1 MSYNIGQFKRT
12 SLSVYSNIINIDN
25 IKYGEEETITSL
37 YSDSAKD
44 GRISI
49 TGGFLK
55 DVIYNFQLK
64 IKSNNNNISHKV
76 IIKLFQ
82 SKDRFKTIKIIN
94 IERPTDNNIVN
105 IVFTP
110 DFDFSYLVFE
120 IERDSVTANDSSSY
134 YYCSEI
140 IKAETLINVIQSPSF
155 GAGHGQI
162 LKQIGIQGP
171 PGLQFVVNGESLK
184 LGRTG
189 IYESNNI
196 NVKSLG
202 FVIDS
207 IIQDNSFLPIITEN
221 PAFFIVDYLY

>member
-12 SLSVYSNIINIDN
+12 SLSVYSDIINIDN

-44 GRISI
+44 GKISI

-55 DVIYNFQLK
+55 DVIYSFQLK

-76 IIKLFQ
+76 IIKLFE
-82 SKDRFKTIKIIN
+82 STDRFKTIKIIN
-94 IERPTDNNIVN
+94 IERPTEDNMVN

-110 DFDFSYLVFE
+110 DFNFSYLVFE
-120 IERDSVTANDSSSY
+120 IERDSVTANDSSY

-140 IKAETLINVIQSPSF
+140 VKAETLINVIKSPSF
-155 GAGHGQI
+155 GAGSGQI

-189 IYESNNI
+189 VYESNNI

-202 FVIDS
+202 FIIDS
-207 IIQDNSFLPIITEN
+207 ITQDNSFLPIIIEN